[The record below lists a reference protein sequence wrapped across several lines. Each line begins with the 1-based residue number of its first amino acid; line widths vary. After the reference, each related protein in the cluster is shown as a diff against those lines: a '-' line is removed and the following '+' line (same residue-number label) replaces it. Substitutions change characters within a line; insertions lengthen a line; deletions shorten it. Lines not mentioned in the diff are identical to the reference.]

1 MTAHDEWQRAH
12 EHADR
17 SHDHAEGF
25 AQQAALHLLRVALL
39 SGVLPTLVARTLYEW
54 EAYRSLNMLPDLA
67 AALRDT
73 AAGAPLD
80 AAGAPLDAARV
91 ALRECARKQYESTEE
106 RLRKAARLR
115 EVGVACVTAAA
126 TMAAANRA
134 VVWRR
139 GEAARVCDVVRSGK
153 TFIEVRP
160 VGASP
165 DAPVERITQVRGGWP
180 DGVEVHRLGDAP
192 TLRVSR

>member
-1 MTAHDEWQRAH
+1 MTTHDEWQRAH
-12 EHADR
+12 DHADR

-25 AQQAALHLLRVALL
+25 AQQAALHLLRAALRA
-39 SGVLPTLVARTLYEW
+39 GALPTLVARPFYAW

-80 AAGAPLDAARV
+80 AARV
-91 ALRECARKQYESTEE
+91 ALRECARKQYESTGE

-115 EVGVACVTAAA
+115 EVGAACVTAAA

-134 VVWRR
+134 VIWRR

-192 TLRVSR
+192 TPRSR